1 MLGGT
6 IEEDFINEEGE
17 EEYIVTPKFAS
28 TLLNGDEFY
37 GEKKIIILLKRK
49 INLQKLKKIL
59 LMLK

>member
-1 MLGGT
+1 MGNPFTGKSPEEIVDMLGGT

-37 GEKKIIILLKRK
+37 GRKK
-49 INLQKLKKIL
+49 
-59 LMLK
+59 

>member
-37 GEKKIIILLKRK
+37 GRKK
-49 INLQKLKKIL
+49 
-59 LMLK
+59 